1 MSFGFG
7 GWAISK
13 TCFDYIRELLP
24 GGKVILELGSGEGTA
39 ELAKYYR
46 MYSIENQKEWINKYD
61 STYIYA
67 PIKKYVNVKLTED
80 KWWGEFSDKDAFIP
94 PIGIPGEGSELQSG
108 WFDPEIVKE
117 NLPKKYDLILVDG
130 PNGLI
135 GRGGFYKYLDYFDIN
150 VPIIIDDINRKAER
164 ILMEKVSEK
173 LEKEYIILDDEV
185 TGVIL

>member
-67 PIKKYVNVKLTED
+67 PIKKYVNVKLPHVTLYKPQNQKECD
-80 KWWGEFSDKDAFIP
+80 KVI
-94 PIGIPGEGSELQSG
+94 EL
-108 WFDPEIVKE
+108 
-117 NLPKKYDLILVDG
+117 
-130 PNGLI
+130 
-135 GRGGFYKYLDYFDIN
+135 IN
-150 VPIIIDDINRKAER
+150 
-164 ILMEKVSEK
+164 EKNK
-173 LEKEYIILDDEV
+173 
-185 TGVIL
+185 